1 MVRRGA
7 QRLAVFLAVVAAGAY
22 IAPATPAHAN
32 ELPTIT
38 DRFTV
43 GTFPNSVAISRDGAR
58 IVTSNSPYSGTLGTT
73 ASVVTRSTRGVA
85 SVTVGTRP
93 QGVAITPDGTQAYI
107 SNYNGSS
114 VSVVTLATASLLR
127 TLSTGISPTD
137 PAVTGDGTTLL
148 VPNGG
153 LSSVVSK
160 FSVASGAGAG
170 DIGGATGPACLTPN
184 SDGTLFF
191 VCLNTTTSIGLFSA
205 SDAAITSISVGDF
218 NCSSGAFSPDG
229 TTLYSSCSGTGLV
242 AQINATTRTW
252 TRNISVGASPGRL
265 VVNPAGTRV
274 FVVRPDASL
283 VTVIQA
289 GGSVLANT
297 SVTGTPRYI
306 GVSNDGRY
314 VLVATDEGNLIVLD
328 STGTQV
334 LTTLALGGTP
344 TDLEVARSGDFA
356 AVSLSSTNEVV
367 TIGLPRSDSGT
378 GSSSSLPTGPLQQY
392 VPASGEVCGTNPPGS
407 VDFPGLVE
415 LRNQGWGA
423 SWAQWPNGGRG
434 GTVCSRE
441 PFLTPS
447 GQWAVR

>member
-1 MVRRGA
+1 MSWLGV
-7 QRLAVFLAVVAAGAY
+7 QRLLTCSAILAVTALVAPVA
-22 IAPATPAHAN
+22 PAHAT

-38 DRFTV
+38 DRFIV
-43 GTFPNSVAISRDGAR
+43 GTFPNSVEISHDGAR
-58 IVTSNSPYSGTLGTT
+58 IVTTNSPYSGTLGSTS
-73 ASVVTRSTRGVA
+73 SVITRATRGVV
-85 SVTVGTRP
+85 SVNVGSRP

-127 TLSTGISPTD
+127 TLSTGVNPSSP
-137 PAVTGDGTTLL
+137 AITGDGTTLL

-153 LSSVVSK
+153 MSSVVSK

-170 DIGGATGPACLTPN
+170 DLGGATLPGCLTPN
-184 SDGTLFF
+184 SNGTLFF
-191 VCLNTTTSIGLFSA
+191 VCLNTTSSIGLFSA
-205 SDAAITSISVGDF
+205 SDAGITSISVGDF

-229 TTLYSSCSGTGLV
+229 STLYASCSGTGLV
-242 AQINATTRTW
+242 TQVDATARTW
-252 TRNISVGASPGRL
+252 TRNIAVGASPGRL
-265 VVNPAGTRV
+265 VVNPSGTRV
-274 FVVRPDASL
+274 FVVRPDASS

-289 GGSVLANT
+289 GGGVLANT
-297 SVTGTPRYI
+297 SVTGKPRYI
-306 GVSNDGRY
+306 GISNDGRY
-314 VLVATDEGNLIVLD
+314 VLVATDEGDLIVLD

-334 LTTLALGGTP
+334 LTTIALGGTP
-344 TDLEVARSGDFA
+344 SDLEVARSGDFA

-378 GSSSSLPTGPLQQY
+378 GVSSSLPTGPLQQY
-392 VPASGEVCGTNPPGS
+392 VPASGEVCGTNPPDS
-407 VDFPGLVE
+407 VDFPGLVG